1 MQGADLGGAAE
12 MVDIAARMEAA
23 AMKIV
28 VTGGSGLFGQQV
40 IADLTAHGHEV
51 VNLDRKAHPAGYQP
65 TYTADL
71 TDPKSFDVCA
81 GAGGLVHLAAYNA
94 PNLTTDQITF
104 NNNVSIT
111 YNALK
116 AAAEFRVPRAV
127 IASSL
132 AAYGF
137 LYGEKGRTPHYL
149 PIDEEHPCR
158 PTDPYGL
165 SKVVGEMLADAFAL
179 SHGMG
184 IASLRLPGINYD
196 PAFARIKEIMQD
208 PGFRRTGFWT
218 YIDVRDA
225 AAAIWL
231 ALEQPLRGHRVFNV
245 AAPGSNMKEPTA
257 ELIRRFFP
265 ELKDVRNRND
275 TNWSGMDSTRIERE
289 LGFRPQYRWEQVL
302 KD

>member
-1 MQGADLGGAAE
+1 MLGDTAE
-12 MVDIAARMEAA
+12 MVDIAAWMEAA

-65 TYTADL
+65 TFTADL
-71 TDPKSFDVCA
+71 TDPASFQEPCA

-116 AAAEFRVPRAV
+116 AAAEIGVPRAV

-137 LYGEKGRTPHYL
+137 LYGEKGRTPDYL

-179 SHGMG
+179 SHGMA

-225 AAAIWL
+225 AAVIRL
-231 ALEQPLRGHRVFNV
+231 ALERPLRGHRVFNV
-245 AAPGSNMKEPTA
+245 AAAGSNMKEPTA

-265 ELKDVRNRND
+265 ALTDIRNKQA
-275 TNWSGMDSTRIERE
+275 TNWSGMDSSRAERE
-289 LGFRPQYRWEQVL
+289 LGFRAQYRWEQVL
-302 KD
+302 KE

>member
-1 MQGADLGGAAE
+1 
-12 MVDIAARMEAA
+12 
-23 AMKIV
+23 MKIV
-28 VTGGSGLFGQQV
+28 VTGGSGLFGQHV
-40 IADLTAHGHEV
+40 IAELSSHGHEV
-51 VNLDRKAHPAGYQP
+51 VNLDRQPHPAGYP
-65 TYTADL
+65 TVTADL
-71 TDPKSFDVCA
+71 TDPASFRDPCA
-81 GAGGLVHLAAYNA
+81 GAGGIVHLAAYNA

-116 AAAEFRVPRAV
+116 AATELGVPRAV

-137 LYGEKGRTPHYL
+137 LYGQPGRTPDYL

-165 SKVVGEMLADAFAL
+165 SKVVGEMLADACAL
-179 SHGMG
+179 SHGMA

-196 PAFARIKEIMQD
+196 PAFARIKKIMED

-225 AAAIWL
+225 AAVVRL
-231 ALEQPLRGHRVFNV
+231 ALERPLTGHRVFNV
-245 AAPGSNMKEPTA
+245 AAPGSNMREPTP

-265 ELKDVRNRND
+265 ELKDVRNKQD
-275 TNWSGMDSTRIERE
+275 TNWSGMDSSRVERE
-289 LGFRPQYRWEQVL
+289 LGFRAQYSWEQVL
-302 KD
+302 KE

>member
-1 MQGADLGGAAE
+1 
-12 MVDIAARMEAA
+12 
-23 AMKIV
+23 MKIV

-51 VNLDRKAHPAGYQP
+51 VNLDRKPHPAGYQP
-65 TYTADL
+65 THTADL
-71 TDPKSFDVCA
+71 SDPASFDVCA
-81 GAGGLVHLAAYNA
+81 GAGGLVHLAAYPA
-94 PNLTTDQITF
+94 PNLTSDQITF

-116 AAAEFRVPRAV
+116 AAAEFGVPRAV

-132 AAYGF
+132 AAYGI
-137 LYGEKGRTPHYL
+137 LYGQPGRTPDYL
-149 PIDEEHPCR
+149 PIDEDHPCR

-179 SHGMG
+179 RHGMT

-196 PAFARIKEIMQD
+196 PAFARIKEIMKD
-208 PGFRRTGFWT
+208 PGFRRAGFWT
-218 YIDVRDA
+218 YIDERDA
-225 AAAIWL
+225 AAAIRL

-245 AAPGSNMKEPTA
+245 AAPGSNMKEPTG

-265 ELKDVRNRND
+265 ALTDIRNKQG
-275 TNWSGMDSTRIERE
+275 TNWSGMDSTRAERE
-289 LGFRPQYRWEQVL
+289 LGFRAQYRWEQVL
-302 KD
+302 TD